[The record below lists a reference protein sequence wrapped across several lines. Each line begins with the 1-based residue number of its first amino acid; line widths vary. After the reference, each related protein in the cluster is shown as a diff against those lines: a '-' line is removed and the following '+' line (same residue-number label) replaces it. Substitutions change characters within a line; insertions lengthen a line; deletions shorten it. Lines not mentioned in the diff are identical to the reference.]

1 MDDYYQLLGLSPQAS
16 KAEIKAAFLQLC
28 KEYHPDKL
36 PPGTPEKARQLVE
49 EHFKKINEAYQ
60 VLSAQEAPPTFSRPT
75 DPAWQAEAEHP
86 PQTPPYYR
94 DIFNPQ
100 KMNRVSER
108 LEEEGYEIE
117 LVYQRRLQ
125 DIQQTINQRMGALG
139 MQTRDLNAMTRQGKA
154 SIVIFYGILTVLSL
168 AVLQGIL
175 IVIRQAW
182 VNQIPILWLILA
194 LLFLVALIGIFGFG
208 FMAIKSCFI
217 PVVPQAIFNQAQQIN
232 QELKN
237 ATTKAN
243 LNRLE
248 VKQLWQ
254 RKLRQQIDFY
264 KSMPIHKL
272 TADYVATLDAEH
284 QFLLLQALR
293 ERPDFGQLEQSLRDL
308 AQITISMGIMN
319 MLFGTTTVVKS

>member
-1 MDDYYQLLGLSPQAS
+1 MNDYYELLGLSPRAS
-16 KAEIKAAFLQLC
+16 KADIKAAFLQLC

-36 PPGTPEKARQLVE
+36 PPGTPEKARHLVE

-60 VLSAQEAPPTFSRPT
+60 VLSEQETRPTFSRPT
-75 DPAWQAEAEHP
+75 DPAWQTQDEP
-86 PQTPPYYR
+86 TPKTPPYYR

-108 LEEEGYEIE
+108 LEQDCQDIE
-117 LVYQRRLQ
+117 LTYQRRLNE
-125 DIQQTINQRMGALG
+125 IHQTISRRIGALG
-139 MQTRDLNAMTRQGKA
+139 IQPGDLKAMTRQGKA
-154 SIVIFYGILTVLSL
+154 SIVIFYSLLSLVSL
-168 AVLQGIL
+168 AVVQGIL

-182 VNQIPILWLILA
+182 INRFPILWLLLA
-194 LLFLVALIGIFGFG
+194 LLFLLALVGIFAFG
-208 FMAIKSCFI
+208 FMAVKSGLI
-217 PVVPQAIFNQAQQIN
+217 PVVSQAIFNQAQQIN

-243 LNRLE
+243 LDRLE
-248 VKQLWQ
+248 AKQLWQ

-264 KSMPIHKL
+264 KTIPIYKL

-293 ERPDFGQLEQSLRDL
+293 ERSDFCQLDHSLREV

-319 MLFGTTTVVKS
+319 MLFGATTVVKS